1 MASDRAVFDDGVLRI
16 TRTGSPHVLAFAGEI
31 DESNYWG
38 LVDTLAQIAAELSEI
53 HLDLAGV
60 GYCDLAGLRAIVRL
74 ARPAANDKAPGD
86 HPAGSHPAGS
96 HPAGSHPAGS
106 HPASD
111 HPASDHP
118 AGGGRRV
125 VLHAVPPQLKTV
137 LGILGWD
144 SVAGLA
150 LDEPASGM
158 APRSGG
164 LVDAGLPELG
174 SL

>member
-74 ARPAANDKAPGD
+74 ARPAANDRAPGD
-86 HPAGSHPAGS
+86 HPAG
-96 HPAGSHPAGS
+96 
-106 HPASD
+106 D
-111 HPASDHP
+111 HPAD
-118 AGGGRRV
+118 GGRRV

-164 LVDAGLPELG
+164 LVDAGLPEMG

>member
-31 DESNYWG
+31 DESNYRG

-60 GYCDLAGLRAIVRL
+60 GYCDLAGLRAIVHL
-74 ARPAANDKAPGD
+74 ARPAATDKAPGD
-86 HPAGSHPAGS
+86 HPAGDHPAGS
-96 HPAGSHPAGS
+96 HSPSGS
-106 HPASD
+106 
-111 HPASDHP
+111 
-118 AGGGRRV
+118 RRV

-150 LDEPASGM
+150 VDEPADGM

-174 SL
+174 SP